1 MSHEEYSPF
10 NPPLKPLL
18 LILSGLS
25 GVGKDAVLSRLK
37 QSKHPLEFITT
48 VTTRPARPG
57 EKNGLHYHFV
67 SEARFQEMIDR
78 NELLEWATVYGHRY
92 GPPRESVREALK
104 HGKDVIIK
112 VDVQGAATIKKIVPQ
127 AVFIFLAT
135 ASLEEVGERL
145 QKRRTET
152 PADLELRLKTAREE
166 MEQLPLFDYIVFN
179 RQGKLESA
187 VADIEAII
195 TAEKCRVTPREISL

>member
-1 MSHEEYSPF
+1 MSHENNTPF
-10 NPPLKPLL
+10 NPPSKPLL
-18 LILSGLS
+18 IVLSGLS

-48 VTTRPARPG
+48 VTTRPPRPG

-67 SEARFQEMIDR
+67 SEERFQEMIDR
-78 NELLEWATVYGHRY
+78 RELLEWATVYGNRY
-92 GPPRESVREALK
+92 GPPREPVGKALK
-104 HGKDVIIK
+104 SGKDVIIK

-135 ASLEEVGERL
+135 SSLEEVGERL

-166 MEQLPLFDYIVFN
+166 MEQLPMFDYIVFN
-179 RQGKLESA
+179 RPGKLGSA